1 MEKMSVNGRR
11 PMSESEL
18 KQYMQSLRKKTQKY
32 KECKTTLQFDR
43 NELGVLQRTNEIL
56 RGRDPNLN
64 QYLEQKEQEKEMKQ
78 KRNAL
83 QKVSAMKNELDQQK
97 ERKLDNVADV
107 VAQINHTLKM
117 KKNRLQPLVKRL
129 KEKRIGFKQSKEEYL
144 EKQKIY
150 KNMRI
155 GYDSELSK
163 LEQMV
168 NSLKKVVAN
177 LETRYHRM
185 DTQIKLDQVRL
196 EKVRSEERYQNGG
209 DVLDKQ
215 FKCYR
220 DLYDNEI
227 SRLLHVSKSTRTKQ
241 EHIREGHS
249 QNVQQKEY
257 FAHLQQLMRCKL
269 DIVQSRVEQMASLN
283 EHNQEDEDRLVF
295 ID

>member
-43 NELGVLQRTNEIL
+43 NELSVLQRTNEIL
-56 RGRDPNLN
+56 RSRNPNLN
-64 QYLEQKEQEKEMKQ
+64 QYLEQKEQEQELKK
-78 KRNAL
+78 KRNLL

-107 VAQINHTLKM
+107 VAQINYTLKM
-117 KKNRLQPLVKRL
+117 KKNRLQPLVKKL
-129 KEKRIGFKQSKEEYL
+129 KEKRVEFKQFQEQYA
-144 EKQKIY
+144 QKRKVY
-150 KNMRI
+150 ENMRI

-185 DTQIKLDQVRL
+185 DTQITLNQVRL
-196 EKVRSEERYQNGG
+196 EKVRMEERYQNGA

-241 EHIREGHS
+241 EQIREGHS

-257 FAHLQQLMRCKL
+257 FMHLQQLMRCKL

-283 EHNQEDEDRLVF
+283 EHNQNEDRLVF